1 MKAKLPIFCSFFLV
15 FIALSCS
22 SLDIQQNEYDHMEEK
37 LKTEGINI
45 PPNESGGGFGKGFSI
60 GDMLGSSSGTF
71 DSVDEITFNVAL
83 DKLGFMPLASV
94 DASSGVIITDW
105 FNLYDT
111 NIRIKIN
118 VRIVDSELNDN
129 SIIVQLFKQRY
140 DGSKWNDLG
149 SDVEQSEKV
158 KNNILDEARKLRNAS
173 DLN

>member
-1 MKAKLPIFCSFFLV
+1 
-15 FIALSCS
+15 
-22 SLDIQQNEYDHMEEK
+22 
-37 LKTEGINI
+37 
-45 PPNESGGGFGKGFSI
+45 
-60 GDMLGSSSGTF
+60 
-71 DSVDEITFNVAL
+71 
-83 DKLGFMPLASV
+83 MPLASV